1 MRRFDAGEQAQP
13 TQDATFKIKRL
24 RITSQ
29 QNDFCGSI
37 ACHLPAI
44 PRLQEVLDVEHSDTD
59 AATRRSF
66 KRMLF
71 KKNFATDRANL
82 DSI

>member
-1 MRRFDAGEQAQP
+1 MISADPLLVIF
-13 TQDATFKIKRL
+13 RL
-24 RITSQ
+24 
-29 QNDFCGSI
+29 
-37 ACHLPAI
+37 

>member
-1 MRRFDAGEQAQP
+1 MQGNRPSQHRMRRLRSSACESPPSRMISADPLLVIF
-13 TQDATFKIKRL
+13 RL
-24 RITSQ
+24 
-29 QNDFCGSI
+29 
-37 ACHLPAI
+37 